1 VAHAR
6 EGAKSAYREHVTLG
20 VILGAGFSKAVDPSF
35 PLVDELGELVRERA
49 PDALAS
55 APPKFVG
62 GSFER
67 WLSRIAEPQP
77 DLNDAANLG
86 NARDF
91 EVVTTAIHEIMV
103 NIEADVFRTKIPW
116 WLLRFAGLLHAERA
130 TVVTFNYDTVIEAV
144 AARTLRYGTPGTPN
158 AYSLTDGIPPT
169 PPANG
174 LTYGPTFVETFRLL
188 KLHGSLDT
196 YWVRGDAAGTS
207 ITRVTDSGWVPD
219 MGMSSPNLNIARN
232 APGRVPFIV
241 PPASAKS
248 AFFANPITRQLWQTA
263 AQRLAVCEQIAIIGY
278 SIPMTDIVASAML
291 VTAQKASGAH
301 IDIVNR
307 SPNPVRALLVDG
319 GGVPT
324 AAVRIAS
331 ESCEGYV
338 DQLERQVSGPATA
351 AIKVALADSRPLTVA
366 GAAGTVWPVVGLDVR
381 GSDIDLGIAD
391 SQNEVALRD
400 TSTWKT
406 STELLEALERSQAEH
421 LTVTIKGERAHV
433 LDYVDPVSGLTD
445 FAVLVPTAVRLPL

>member
-1 VAHAR
+1 M
-6 EGAKSAYREHVTLG
+6 
-20 VILGAGFSKAVDPSF
+20 ILGAGFSKAVDPRF
-35 PLVDELGELVRERA
+35 PLVDELGELVRRTA
-49 PDALAS
+49 PGALAS

-77 DLNDAANLG
+77 DLDDAANLG

-103 NIEADVFRTKIPW
+103 NVETDVFRTKIPW

-130 TVVTFNYDTVIEAV
+130 AVVTFNYDTVIEAV
-144 AARTLRYGTPGTPN
+144 ATRTLRYGTPGTLN
-158 AYSLTDGIPPT
+158 AYSLTDGIPQT
-169 PPANG
+169 PQANG
-174 LTYGPTFVETFRLL
+174 LTFGHTFVETFRLL

-207 ITRVTDSGWVPD
+207 ITRVADSYWVPD
-219 MGMSSPNLNIARN
+219 MGMSSPNLNVARN

-263 AQRLAVCEQIAIIGY
+263 AQRLAACDQIAVIGY

-291 VTAQKASGAH
+291 AAAQRASGAR

-307 SPNPVRALLVDG
+307 RPAPVSKLLETT
-319 GGVPT
+319 GVRS
-324 AAVRIAS
+324 ADVRIAS
-331 ESCEGYV
+331 RSCKGYV
-338 DQLERQVSGPATA
+338 DQLERLVSGPATA
-351 AIKVALADSRPLTVA
+351 AIKPKLAEPFPLVVA
-366 GAAGTVWPVVGLDVR
+366 GADSTVWPVVSLDVR
-381 GSDIDLGIAD
+381 GSEIHLAVAD
-391 SQNEVALRD
+391 CENEVAVRD
-400 TSTWKT
+400 TSTWKR
-406 STELLEALERSQAEH
+406 STELLAVLERSRAEH
-421 LTVTIKGERAHV
+421 LTVTINGESADL
-433 LDYVDPVSGLTD
+433 LDYVAPVSHLTD
-445 FAVLVPTAVRLPL
+445 FKVLVPTAVRLPL

>member
-1 VAHAR
+1 
-6 EGAKSAYREHVTLG
+6 
-20 VILGAGFSKAVDPSF
+20 
-35 PLVDELGELVRERA
+35 
-49 PDALAS
+49 
-55 APPKFVG
+55 
-62 GSFER
+62 
-67 WLSRIAEPQP
+67 
-77 DLNDAANLG
+77 
-86 NARDF
+86 
-91 EVVTTAIHEIMV
+91 
-103 NIEADVFRTKIPW
+103 
-116 WLLRFAGLLHAERA
+116 
-130 TVVTFNYDTVIEAV
+130 VIEAV

-158 AYSLTDGIPPT
+158 AYSLTDGIPQT

-219 MGMSSPNLNIARN
+219 MGMSSPSLNIARR

-263 AQRLAVCEQIAIIGY
+263 AQRLAVCEEIAIIGY
-278 SIPMTDIVASAML
+278 SIPMTDIVVSAML
-291 VTAQKASGAH
+291 VTAQKASGAR

-307 SPNPVRALLVDG
+307 SADPVRALLVDG
-319 GGVPT
+319 GGVPS

-351 AIKVALADSRPLTVA
+351 AIKLALADSRPLTVA

-406 STELLEALERSQAEH
+406 STELLEALERSKAEH
-421 LTVTIKGERAHV
+421 LTVTVKGERAHV
-433 LDYVDPVSGLTD
+433 LDCVAPVSGLTD

>member
-1 VAHAR
+1 M
-6 EGAKSAYREHVTLG
+6 
-20 VILGAGFSKAVDPSF
+20 ILGAGFSKAVDSSF
-35 PLVDELGELVRERA
+35 PLVDQLGELVRDRV
-49 PDALAS
+49 PDALTS

-103 NIEADVFRTKIPW
+103 SIEAEVFRTEAPW

-130 TVVTFNYDTVIEAV
+130 TVVTFNYDTVVEAV
-144 AARTLRYGTPGTPN
+144 AVRTSRYGTPGTPN

-169 PPANG
+169 PPAGG
-174 LTYGPTFVETFRLL
+174 LTYGPTFVETLRLL

-196 YWVRGDAAGTS
+196 YWVRGDTAGTS
-207 ITRVTDSGWVPD
+207 ITRVADSVWVPD
-219 MGMSSPNLNIARN
+219 MGMSSPNLNIARH

-263 AQRLAVCEQIAIIGY
+263 AQRLARCDQIAVIGY

-291 VTAQKASGAH
+291 VTAQRASGAR

-307 SPNPVRALLVDG
+307 TPVPVRGRLVDD
-319 GGVPT
+319 GGVPA

-331 ESCEGYV
+331 RSCKGYV

-351 AIKVALADSRPLTVA
+351 AIKPALADSRPITVA
-366 GAAGTVWPVVGLDVR
+366 GAAGTVWPVVGLHVRAADVHLDVV
-381 GSDIDLGIAD
+381 GPQAEAG
-391 SQNEVALRD
+391 LRD

-406 STELLEALERSQAEH
+406 STELLEVLERSKAEH
-421 LTVTIKGERAHV
+421 LTVTVKGESAHV
-433 LDYVDPVSGLTD
+433 LDYVSPVSGVTD
-445 FAVLVPTAVRLPL
+445 FAVLVPTAVRL